1 MIFGKRFANQA
12 DMFAIEVAGKANGLI
27 TFYQRLEAQD
37 QLKKIEYDEVS
48 KMLMA
53 NVDMPMLS
61 YFILTMSYYLSKK
74 QCCIEEI
81 YSELVYPSHQE
92 RIETAQK
99 YLAQK

>member
-1 MIFGKRFANQA
+1 LPSLIFGKRFANQA

-74 QCCIEEI
+74 TM
-81 YSELVYPSHQE
+81 LH
-92 RIETAQK
+92 
-99 YLAQK
+99 